1 MAEVLKSQSYQLFK
15 GGTLFKKKY
24 GRSVADYQKYGR
36 FLLDYCSL
44 DSFSANL

>member
-1 MAEVLKSQSYQLFK
+1 MAEVLKIHSYQRFK
-15 GGTLFKKKY
+15 GGTLFQKKY
-24 GRSVADYQKYGR
+24 GRSVADCQKYGR